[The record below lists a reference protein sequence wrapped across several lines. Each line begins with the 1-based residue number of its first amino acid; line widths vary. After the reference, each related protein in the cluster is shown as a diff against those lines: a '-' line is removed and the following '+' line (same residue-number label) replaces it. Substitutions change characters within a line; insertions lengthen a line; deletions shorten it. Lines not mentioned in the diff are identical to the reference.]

1 MDADQGFYLPKQ
13 TSTFNKLQFFLP
25 GRKYN
30 NPVILFTHKGALD
43 AHEILSQSRTTVL
56 SSHWSMVGWMVG
68 SFMSE
73 KTASLAGVCVCVCH
87 RTTSVTQCIWSMS

>member
-1 MDADQGFYLPKQ
+1 MDADQDFYLPKQ
-13 TSTFNKLQFFLP
+13 TSTFNKHPFFLP

-73 KTASLAGVCVCVCH
+73 KTASLAGVCVCVC
-87 RTTSVTQCIWSMS
+87 VTARPL